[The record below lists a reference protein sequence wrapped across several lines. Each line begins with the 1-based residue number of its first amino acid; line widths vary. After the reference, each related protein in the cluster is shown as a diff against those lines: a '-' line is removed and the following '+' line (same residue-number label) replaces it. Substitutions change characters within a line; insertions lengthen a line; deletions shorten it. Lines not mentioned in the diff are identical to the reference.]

1 MRLEHPFRREM
12 RGADQ
17 PGFVR
22 VIAHRNELDGN
33 LVRFKDHRSAPDN
46 QFANP
51 ARAEPATD
59 HDALGIL
66 PALQLEIASDHQR
79 ELLRKVLDC
88 TLHDASRLGVALGE
102 QAIELLLGDLVARR
116 IPERVVT
123 GLTQVLSPILDH
135 VAERTLAGAIADE
148 ALVILQFDVVAVD
161 RDRRQPF
168 STVCRDTGECIGV
181 SHEVTRN
188 RASELIYVMSEAADG

>member
-1 MRLEHPFRREM
+1 M

-22 VIAHRNELDGN
+22 VIANRNELDGD

-116 IPERVVT
+116 IPEWVVT
-123 GLTQVLSPILDH
+123 GLAQGLAPVLDH

-148 ALVILQFDVVAVD
+148 AFVILQFDVVAVD

-168 STVCRDTGECIGV
+168 STVRRDIGQCIGV
-181 SHEVTRN
+181 SHELPR
-188 RASELIYVMSEAADG
+188 